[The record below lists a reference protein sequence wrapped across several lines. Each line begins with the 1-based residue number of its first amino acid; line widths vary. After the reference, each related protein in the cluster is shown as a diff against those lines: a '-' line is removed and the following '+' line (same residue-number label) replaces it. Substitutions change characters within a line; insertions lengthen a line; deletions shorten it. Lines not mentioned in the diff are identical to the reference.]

1 MVHKGN
7 NMAAAQKIDYSL
19 DDMEVKY
26 NMVTELY
33 DLADELLATVESPFV
48 RDVEGQMNL
57 VEPLIAEIADATD
70 VLAEE
75 FIHIAGDRRGNG
87 KKPNKSR
94 VENSLRKMF
103 AALNEYQDRV
113 KSAKGGLRNI
123 ADTVVAK
130 IQRHIEEVV
139 VVFLEFINLS
149 LASIM
154 HKQQLETV
162 RARDPRIALMMHQHA
177 MSQQ

>member
-1 MVHKGN
+1 MS
-7 NMAAAQKIDYSL
+7 AAQKNDYSL

-26 NMVTELY
+26 HQVTELY

-48 RDVEGQMNL
+48 KDMEGQLNL
-57 VEPLIAEIADATD
+57 VEPLINELSDATD

-87 KKPNKSR
+87 KKPNKAR
-94 VENSLRKMF
+94 IENAMRKMF
-103 AALNEYQDRV
+103 AAINDYNEKV
-113 KSAKGGLRNI
+113 KVKGGKAGMALRNI
-123 ADTVVAK
+123 ADPIVAK

-139 VVFLEFINLS
+139 VLFLEFINIS

-154 HKQQLETV
+154 HKQQLEMV